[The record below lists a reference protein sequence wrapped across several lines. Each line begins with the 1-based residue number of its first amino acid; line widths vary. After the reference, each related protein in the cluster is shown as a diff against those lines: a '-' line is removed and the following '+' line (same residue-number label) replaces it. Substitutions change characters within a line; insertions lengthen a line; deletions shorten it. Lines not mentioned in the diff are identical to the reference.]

1 MGRRVSASIGPNRV
15 IRRLSGGAPMV
26 RTIWV
31 ALFCLG
37 VVSTIAS
44 VRFVSSALSYVVPGA
59 AIPSAQLETISIGL
73 NVKNE
78 TSAKADRL
86 PVIIEPASFEPPT
99 VAPIKIDPVVPS
111 VPPPVSESS
120 VSRHWHDPN
129 ALVRSS
135 KPAASRK
142 PKEAKT
148 NNKRRSMAEA
158 ACSDGKPQTL
168 LQSLNRSPRCS
179 VASTVPAKRGPTAR

>member
-1 MGRRVSASIGPNRV
+1 MA
-15 IRRLSGGAPMV
+15 

-37 VVSTIAS
+37 VISTIAS
-44 VRFVSSALSYVVPGA
+44 VRFVSSALGYAVTGA
-59 AIPSAQLETISIGL
+59 AIPNAQVETNGIAL
-73 NVKNE
+73 NVENE
-78 TSAKADRL
+78 TLAKADRL
-86 PVIIEPASFEPPT
+86 PVNNELASFEPAT

-111 VPPPVSESS
+111 VLPPVTERI
-120 VSRHWHDPN
+120 VSRHWREPN

-142 PKEAKT
+142 SIEAKT

-158 ACSDGKPQTL
+158 RCSDGKPQTL